1 MELASVA
8 EADGGGMFERLL
20 GRWSFVREISGH
32 GSMTGLATFEGVDAN
47 YAVYRESGELRLQGG
62 ETLRAEQR
70 YVYAKVEDGFA
81 VYFHDTGELFQ
92 CVEFNAVEGDVW
104 KGSASHLCKA
114 DVYDSEYCFHGEGT
128 FLVRH
133 AVRGPRKD
141 YVIRT
146 VYRRDQMAVR

>member
-1 MELASVA
+1 MAG
-8 EADGGGMFERLL
+8 ADGGGMFERLL
-20 GRWSFVREISGH
+20 GRWSFVREISGQ
-32 GSMTGLATFEGVDAN
+32 GAMTGTATFEGVDAN
-47 YAVYRESGELRLQGG
+47 CAVYRESGELRLNGG
-62 ETLRAEQR
+62 ERLRAQQR
-70 YVYAKVEDGFA
+70 YVYAKEEDGFT

-92 CVEFNAVEGDVW
+92 RVLFTAGEGDGS

-114 DVYDSEYCFHGEGT
+114 DVYDSEYCLRGDGS

-146 VYRRDQMAVR
+146 VYRRD